1 MGDLREIQLEP
12 DMNPE
17 VEFLFD
23 YGSPFSYLSN
33 LQIEGFAKRNGAAVT
48 YTPILLGAV
57 LKATGNASPM
67 TVPAKG
73 RYMATEL
80 RRWSAR
86 YGVAFRPNPHAFMS
100 NTLPLMR
107 GAVAAQQIGFFPLYH
122 RAVYRAVWAEAQDL
136 GDEAVLLGMLGKAGL
151 PATELMAAAERQG
164 VKDELRHNTDR
175 AVERAVFGAP
185 TFFVG
190 NEMFWGN
197 DRLDFVEETL
207 RKL

>member
-1 MGDLREIQLEP
+1 MNRDL
-12 DMNPE
+12 
-17 VEFLFD
+17 EFLFD
-23 YGSPFSYLSN
+23 YGSPFSYLAS
-33 LQIEGFAKRNGAAVT
+33 LQVEGFAKRNNATVV

-86 YGVAFRPNPHAFMS
+86 YKVPFKPNPHPFMS

-107 GAVAAQQIGFFPLYH
+107 GAVAAQKIGFFPLYH

-136 GDEAVLLGMLGKAGL
+136 GDDSVLRKVLEQVGV
-151 PATELMAAAERQG
+151 PATELVAAAQRQE
-164 VKDELRHNTDR
+164 VKDGLRSNTDR
-175 AVERAVFGAP
+175 AVERGVFGAP

-190 NEMFWGN
+190 DEMFWGN
-197 DRLDFVEETL
+197 DRFDFVEEAL
-207 RKL
+207 HRLV